1 MVDMSDCYERLHA
14 DHVALMKE
22 YGMLVGSRAA
32 ALELR
37 DLAEARV
44 AALEAELAA
53 ANARIKKLEA
63 LHE

>member
-32 ALELR
+32 ALEMR
-37 DLAEARV
+37 EAAEKR
-44 AALEAELAA
+44 AAELESKLAA
-53 ANARIKKLEA
+53 AMANIT
-63 LHE
+63 